1 MKLEYCNFFCSFAH
15 RRCNGNTEI
24 LLFIEKLL
32 TSVFS
37 WNFIELR
44 EPPYWA
50 EYSKTRLIIHTVC
63 LSKYFDLAIAGV
75 IGLNVITMA
84 MEFYMMPEVRFLEHG
99 LIPQKKITKIQP
111 QSVPKN
117 SLFLNYFLS
126 VSVVA
131 ICAQDLQLLLHV
143 RVYPGGYR
151 EDYRIRHG
159 ALLQGQ
165 VNPSNHSI
173 MMCTNH
179 L

>member
-1 MKLEYCNFFCSFAH
+1 MLYLSCHLSVCPLFNCKSVLSVCNNIIQFWRHNFIWSIFIFLYFKKLHYCKIVCVIFNRLRMKLEYCNFFCSFAY

-99 LIPQKKITKIQP
+99 LIPQKK
-111 QSVPKN
+111 
-117 SLFLNYFLS
+117 NY
-126 VSVVA
+126 
-131 ICAQDLQLLLHV
+131 
-143 RVYPGGYR
+143 
-151 EDYRIRHG
+151 
-159 ALLQGQ
+159 
-165 VNPSNHSI
+165 
-173 MMCTNH
+173 
-179 L
+179 